1 MRNVILY
8 NALLISI
15 YASQICNSVMQECTI
30 MQFSLFYKTSTLI
43 TNHVGRLIVVANN
56 VIMHFNAI
64 MFIELAVY
72 DSYSSM
78 VRSVE

>member
-1 MRNVILY
+1 
-8 NALLISI
+8 
-15 YASQICNSVMQECTI
+15 MQECTI